1 MATGFHSKTLAQLII
16 KKECY
21 FQLIVSHLFCEGI
34 ILAWKQFP
42 LKTIWLERNFI
53 FSCSYRISELC
64 ELVFMKTIPA
74 FDCKGML
81 FSVDCVSLAWGFLL
95 HQNVWKVKIIHT
107 MKTIPGENH
116 LIGKECYFQLIVSH
130 LQAWLQ

>member
-1 MATGFHSKTLAQLII
+1 MTTGFHSKTLAQLII

-81 FSVDCVSLAWGFLL
+81 FSVDCVSLASLAAIIATLCPVVSLWLISSL
-95 HQNVWKVKIIHT
+95 HFVVYVMDIIVCKVF
-107 MKTIPGENH
+107 
-116 LIGKECYFQLIVSH
+116 YVQL
-130 LQAWLQ
+130 